1 MLRHTFHPLLV
12 SLNMQV
18 VELKQKIIHHLEFAD
33 ERMLRMIHALLEAD
47 VNSDVYELSETE
59 LALLEEAEEDIKAG
73 RLLSNEQV
81 ENQVAAW
88 LSTQK

>member
-1 MLRHTFHPLLV
+1 MVRHTFHLLLV
-12 SLNMQV
+12 FLNMQV
-18 VELKQKIIHHLEFAD
+18 VELKQKIIHQLEFAD

-47 VNSDVYELSETE
+47 AKSDVYELSESE
-59 LALLEEAEEDIKAG
+59 LALLEEAEEDVKAG